1 MEGKTTQQ
9 VAAELGTTKARIV
22 MAVNRHSH
30 LKPANLFG
38 QNFIWTAEE
47 IQALQ
52 SHLHTH
58 KRGRPEG
65 SPKGKKKDSI

>member
-1 MEGKTTQQ
+1 MVEGKTTQQ

-22 MAVNRHSH
+22 VTVNRHPH
-30 LKPANLFG
+30 LKPAKMFG

-58 KRGRPEG
+58 KPGRPEG
-65 SPKGKKKDSI
+65 STGPKK